1 MAELGALVLSGSS
14 IALNYVRQFLGY
26 PSITYIPVTDGIP
39 GVPQTVLMQVTRFDE
54 LLANQAS
61 KMLLIDVAKGKSFL
75 NDNIAP
81 MPRVWE
87 MEGYLFPLI
96 AVTPLVD
103 QISLEGLKQTLRDA
117 SDSRQ
122 LVQFKPVVT
131 SILSQFSQAYQSLA
145 NQSVTGTVSVV
156 MLNIKF
162 SLDPTVLNK
171 APFTM
176 TLQKIDT
183 LSAVLDAGN
192 NLVASPNG
200 TLDNAAASAES
211 NSLGNTA
218 NATVP
223 AGGLQ

>member
-1 MAELGALVLSGSS
+1 MADLGAAVLSGSVV
-14 IALNYVRQFLGY
+14 ALNYVRQFLSY
-26 PSITYIPVTDGIP
+26 PSITYIPVTNGIP
-39 GVPQTVLMQVTRFDE
+39 GVPQTVLMQVTKFDE
-54 LLANQAS
+54 LLSNQAS

-96 AVTPLVD
+96 AITPLVD
-103 QISLEGLKQTLRDA
+103 QISLEALKQTLRDA

-122 LVQFKPVVT
+122 TVQFKPVAT

-145 NQSVTGTVSVV
+145 NGTVTGTISVV
-156 MLNIKF
+156 MLSVKF

-192 NLVASPNG
+192 NLIASPNG
-200 TLDNAAASAES
+200 TLDNAAADASS
-211 NSLGNTA
+211 NALGNTA
-218 NATVP
+218 NAIVP
-223 AGGLQ
+223 AGGF

>member
-1 MAELGALVLSGSS
+1 MADLGAAVLSGSVV
-14 IALNYVRQFLGY
+14 ALNLIRQFLSY
-26 PSITYIPVTDGIP
+26 PSITYIPETNGVP
-39 GVPQTVLMQVTRFDE
+39 GVPQTVLFQVERFE
-54 LLANQAS
+54 EILANQAS

-103 QISLEGLKQTLRDA
+103 QISLEALKQTLRDA

-145 NQSVTGTVSVV
+145 NQTVTGTIPVV
-156 MLNIKF
+156 MLNITF
-162 SLDPTVLNK
+162 SLNPTIINK
-171 APFTM
+171 APFKM

-223 AGGLQ
+223 AGDLQ